1 VAGTITAR
9 ARAFWRTWG
18 TRGSAPRELPPDLL
32 RAVYGLWVAAL
43 ALKLFG
49 SSWDVAWH
57 FRWLRDDLAPPHLLN
72 SVGTALVVVL
82 VGYHTWTGYGVDRAT
97 LRLMQAGIAVFLL
110 AIPVDLVNHAVNG
123 LDITAW
129 SPSHAML
136 YLGTAIMLAG
146 VLRGWSRY
154 GQGRLR
160 VPGLVLL
167 WAFALETV
175 WFPAGQ
181 QEYGVLSVAAWDRG
195 EPDAEPVLLQFAA
208 DQIGRPVDRAA
219 VLHFALP
226 VPDWVYPVWLVAA
239 AGAVL
244 VLARVLIGRRWAATA
259 VAGLYVAY
267 RCVAWLALVG
277 GGFPPSAVP
286 FLLLGVAVAVDV
298 AFLLRMPDALRAV
311 PGAVLVGAAGAGGA
325 LLQSTW
331 LVLPPTAPLAFA
343 TGAGLLAVLW
353 VAVALLTGLFTGPVS
368 SSQPPRRL

>member
-1 VAGTITAR
+1 MTAVAGTMSER
-9 ARAFWRTWG
+9 ARDLWQTWV

-32 RAVYGLWVAAL
+32 RAVYLSWVAAL
-43 ALKLFG
+43 ALKLLG
-49 SSWDVAWH
+49 STWDVSWH

-72 SVGTALVVVL
+72 SVGTAMVVL
-82 VGYHTWTGYGVDRAT
+82 LVAFHTWTGYGVDRPT

-110 AIPVDLVNHAVNG
+110 AVPVDLVNHAVNG

-136 YLGTAIMLAG
+136 YLGTAIMLTG
-146 VLRGWSRY
+146 VLRGWWLY
-154 GQGRLR
+154 GHGGSR

-195 EPDAEPVLLQFAA
+195 APDAEPILLQFAA

-226 VPDWVYPVWLVAA
+226 VPDWVYPIWLVAA
-239 AGAVL
+239 AGIVL
-244 VLARVLIGRRWAATA
+244 VLARVMIGRRWAATA

-267 RCVAWLALVG
+267 RCVAWLAMVG

-286 FLLLGVAVAVDV
+286 FVLVGVALAVDA
-298 AFLLRMPDALRAV
+298 AFLVRLPDLLRPV
-311 PGAVLVGAAGAGGA
+311 PGAVLVAAVGAGCA
-325 LLQSTW
+325 LLQSLW
-331 LVLPPTAPLAFA
+331 AALPPTAPLAFV
-343 TGAGLLAVLW
+343 TGAGVLAVLW
-353 VAVALLTGLFTGPVS
+353 TGAALLTRSHALAGWS
-368 SSQPPRRL
+368 RAR

>member
-1 VAGTITAR
+1 MAVVAGTMSER
-9 ARAFWRTWG
+9 ARNLWRMWV

-32 RAVYGLWVAAL
+32 RAVYLLWVAAL

-49 SSWDVAWH
+49 STWDVSWH

-72 SVGTALVVVL
+72 SVGTAMVILLVAF
-82 VGYHTWTGYGVDRAT
+82 HTWTGYGVDRPT

-110 AIPVDLVNHAVNG
+110 AVPVDLVNHAVNG

-129 SPSHAML
+129 SLSHAML

-146 VLRGWSRY
+146 VLRGWWLY
-154 GQGRLR
+154 GRGRLR

-181 QEYGVLSVAAWDRG
+181 QEYGVLAVAAWDRG
-195 EPDAEPVLLQFAA
+195 QPDAEPILLQFAA

-239 AGAVL
+239 AGIAL
-244 VLARVLIGRRWAATA
+244 VLARMMIGRRWAATV
-259 VAGLYVAY
+259 VAALYVAY

-286 FLLLGVAVAVDV
+286 FVLVAVAVAVDV
-298 AFLLRMPDALRAV
+298 AFLVRLPDLLRPL
-311 PGAVLVGAAGAGGA
+311 PGAVLVAAVGAGCA
-325 LLQSTW
+325 LLQSLW
-331 LVLPPTAPLAFA
+331 AALPPTAPLAFV
-343 TGAGLLAVLW
+343 TGAGVLAALW
-353 VAVALLTGLFTGPVS
+353 TGVAFLARSRALATWSRPH
-368 SSQPPRRL
+368 